1 MSKLRVFS
9 RHPSG
14 YESTTLCR
22 SGVLWLHTSVSIAPI
37 QRHPPGKHIFCID
50 IYIYIFVILQET
62 HAEVIM
68 VVTVQEL
75 THLCISVKYEKG
87 ENKDNRAR
95 QIL

>member
-1 MSKLRVFS
+1 MVTHQCL
-9 RHPSG
+9 H
-14 YESTTLCR
+14 ST
-22 SGVLWLHTSVSIAPI
+22 HTATPTRKAYILYI
-37 QRHPPGKHIFCID
+37 Y